1 MDFKEDLSHGYAG
14 KKQEGIV
21 WGREGQREGE
31 RAVAAPGATAEP
43 LSVLQD
49 GQNWCLGT
57 EDTRAPVEAP
67 R

>member
-21 WGREGQREGE
+21 WGREGQTEGE
-31 RAVAAPGATAEP
+31 RAVAEP

-57 EDTRAPVEAP
+57 EDVRAPVEAP